1 MDENKGKRVT
11 VVVRKRGGSKASVV
25 PKMVATMRNQSRNE
39 ILSDV
44 NGSYTGNPVDDDVP
58 VQDADDL

>member
-1 MDENKGKRVT
+1 MAENKRKRVT
-11 VVVRKRGGSKASVV
+11 VVVRKKGEGRESVV

-44 NGSYTGNPVDDDVP
+44 NGSYTGNPIDDDIP